1 MDFLHHLLGGIDIE
15 HLIAKY
21 GYWAIAL
28 NTFIEGE
35 TIQIIAGWA
44 AHERLLNFWLVVLS
58 GFAGT
63 VAGDQCY
70 YWIGRRWGRPL
81 MHRFPKLET
90 RCQPAFDFLRRY
102 DNWFI
107 LGFRFVYGVRN
118 VAPFA
123 CGAAGISVLRYTTLN
138 IIAAA
143 VGAVTCAG
151 AGYFFGKAI
160 AGLMAEYGLKVVLP
174 TVIGIVV
181 LGVIFARLRAR
192 KRAQKVVEID

>member
-1 MDFLHHLLGGIDIE
+1 MEFLAHMFGGLSVE
-15 HLIAKY
+15 RLIAEY
-21 GYWAIAL
+21 GYWAIVL

-44 AHERLLNFWLVVLS
+44 AQRGWLNYWLVVLS

-63 VAGDQCY
+63 VAGDQLY

-81 MHRFPKLET
+81 MHRFPKLEAK
-90 RCQPAFDFLRRY
+90 CQPAFDFLRRY

-123 CGAAGISVLRYTTLN
+123 CGAAGISVLRYTSLN
-138 IIAAA
+138 ILAALVWA
-143 VGAVTCAG
+143 FTFAT
-151 AGYFFGKAI
+151 AGYFFGRAI
-160 AGLMAEYGLKVVLP
+160 ARMVDEYGLTVVLP
-174 TVIGIVV
+174 TVIALVV
-181 LGVIFARLRAR
+181 IGVVVTRIRAR
-192 KRAQKVVEID
+192 KRAQKIVEID